1 MQGPNDILTKNFKA
15 GGPIAKFALVK
26 FDSAEDTVIAATAA
40 TDKIIGVAQEAAS
53 SGGRVDVRLMGLSN
67 VVLGG
72 TVARGAA
79 VTATTAGAAV
89 DLAAAATIKNAVGRA
104 MGSGVSGDIITVL
117 VLPFEAVTA

>member
-1 MQGPNDILTKNFKA
+1 MLGPNDILTKNFKA
-15 GGPIAKFALVK
+15 GGTIAKFALVK
-26 FDSAEDTVIAATAA
+26 FDSVEDTVIAATAA
-40 TDKIIGVAQEAAS
+40 TDKIIGVAQEAGA
-53 SGGRVDVRLMGLSN
+53 SGGRVDVRLIGLSN

-79 VTATTAGAAV
+79 LTAGAAGVAV

-104 MGSGVSGDIITVL
+104 MASGVIGDTITCL